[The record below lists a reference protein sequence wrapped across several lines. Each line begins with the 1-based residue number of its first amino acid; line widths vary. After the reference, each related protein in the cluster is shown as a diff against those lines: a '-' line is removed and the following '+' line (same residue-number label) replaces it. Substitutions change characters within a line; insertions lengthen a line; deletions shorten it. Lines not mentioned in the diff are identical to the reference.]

1 MSVWWKRAALAA
13 LAVGVAVVALRYHR
27 PILDFVG
34 DQERLRAWLMGLG
47 PLGPIGLIVLNA
59 IQVVVA
65 PIPGYVLQ
73 GAAGY
78 LFGWLPGTVYAIVG
92 MTLGGILAMSLARI
106 FGRPL
111 VLRVAGEQ
119 RLQRWEQ
126 VSHLNTLPIWFVLML
141 GPFGDIPYF
150 IAGLTSLAIW
160 KIILVAVLVRW
171 PSVIL
176 STAVGSGVIS
186 WRSPWVIGGAAVL
199 LTAALLGMRYQD
211 RIDRWVDQVLLG
223 RVLSRYGARRVP
235 HSPEDAEVDGASTAQ
250 AELRPAEPS
259 LADGTS

>member
-1 MSVWWKRAALAA
+1 MAA
-13 LAVGVAVVALRYHR
+13 LAVGLAVVALRYHR
-27 PILDFVG
+27 PILDFVA
-34 DQERLRAWLMGLG
+34 DQERLRAWLVTLG

-78 LFGWLPGTVYAIVG
+78 LFGWLPGTFYAIIG

-111 VLRVAGEQ
+111 VRRVTGEQ

-126 VSHLNTLPIWFVLML
+126 VSRLNTLPIWFVLML

-150 IAGLTSLAIW
+150 VAGLTSLAIW
-160 KIILVAVLVRW
+160 KVVIVAVLVRW

-176 STAVGSGVIS
+176 STAVGSGVVS

-211 RIDRWVDQVLLG
+211 RIDRWIDRVLLG
-223 RVLSRYGARRVP
+223 QVLSRYRSRTEAAD
-235 HSPEDAEVDGASTAQ
+235 PEDQGTDSPDPQ
-250 AELRPAEPS
+250 AEQRTGEPS
-259 LADGTS
+259 LADGRS